1 MAGGNG
7 NDRYFV
13 DDAGDTVTEIAE
25 TKGGVADSVVS
36 KVDFTLTTGIEN
48 LTLVMGS
55 AAIEGIGNGSRN
67 VITGNQNSNLLVGA
81 EGNDV
86 LTGGAGND
94 TLNGGANVDNMAGGL
109 GADTYFV
116 DSKQDKVTEVGE
128 SSAVSR
134 DHIQSTVSWTLGGNF
149 EDLTLLEGKDAI
161 NALGNSAANKITGNS
176 NSNFIDGFGGHD
188 TLAGEAGGDLYRLG
202 VGDMIV
208 EDLNEGTDTV
218 QANFSIGDLWD
229 NVENV
234 ILFGSGN
241 FTVNANE
248 VNNKIQGSTGSNHI
262 NGMGGD
268 DTLMGFLGNDVL
280 TGGSGKD
287 VFYRISSSDGLDF
300 ITDFEK
306 GGVGPAAIDKIDV
319 ADVLTN
325 YQDGANIADYV
336 RVVADGKG
344 NTFVQIDANGAVGG
358 HAYSTVFVIQGQVFT
373 QITDLEGNFIL
384 THDP

>member
-1 MAGGNG
+1 
-7 NDRYFV
+7 
-13 DDAGDTVTEIAE
+13 
-25 TKGGVADSVVS
+25 
-36 KVDFTLTTGIEN
+36 
-48 LTLVMGS
+48 
-55 AAIEGIGNGSRN
+55 
-67 VITGNQNSNLLVGA
+67 
-81 EGNDV
+81 
-86 LTGGAGND
+86 
-94 TLNGGANVDNMAGGL
+94 MAGGL
-109 GADTYFV
+109 GSDTYFV

-128 SSAVSR
+128 SSLVSR

-188 TLAGEAGGDLYRLG
+188 TLAGGDGGDLYRLG
-202 VGDMIV
+202 VGDII
-208 EDLNEGTDTV
+208 EEGLNQGTDTV

-373 QITDLEGNFIL
+373 DITALEGNFIL